1 MVTQKELVI
10 LHKGVKD
17 GQVKKVQLCK
27 AGVRALLGQSL
38 QECEGGA
45 PESPWRPDKPG
56 GPAGISS
63 TNVCVLQAQ
72 SK

>member
-27 AGVRALLGQSL
+27 AGVRALLGQNL

-45 PESPWRPDKPG
+45 PESPWRPEKAQWTSRNQLYKCVCAPG
-56 GPAGISS
+56 
-63 TNVCVLQAQ
+63 TE
-72 SK
+72 